1 MVAEWTLGASA
12 VRYAVSPPPTA
23 GHRGWLPLSAPGTMV
38 LAGVEVSRLGLGTMS
53 LTGRGT
59 WGTPVD
65 PVGARSLL
73 RRAAELGVQLFDTA
87 DSYGPEV
94 AENLVARGPSPL

>member
-1 MVAEWTLGASA
+1 MTGASA
-12 VRYAVSPPPTA
+12 IGDFTVRP
-23 GHRGWLPLSAPGTMV
+23 
-38 LAGVEVSRLGLGTMS
+38 LGLGTMS

-59 WGTPVD
+59 WGEPPD
-65 PVGARSLL
+65 PAGAKGLL

-94 AENLVARGPSPL
+94 AENLVIGVPFMFATCGKLLENLEIYVDLHTSLLRTPLV